1 MEYEF
6 APLEGITGYIYRRAY
21 AEYFGGLDR
30 YFSPFLVT
38 GEGGKMKKRQLK
50 DVLPENNRGITLVPQ
65 LLNNKADDF
74 IRAAAQLA
82 DLGYKEVNLN
92 LGCPS
97 GTVVSKGRGAGFLGR
112 PEELNRFLE
121 EIFKK
126 APCGISIKTR
136 LGMEE
141 PEEFY
146 QILGIYNQYP
156 IKRLTIHPRTRKELY
171 RGRVHREM
179 FSYASSHSNCPL
191 CYNGDILC
199 EDDVEALRKDYPG
212 LSAVMA
218 GRGVIAR
225 PGCVTNGHG
234 IACADEKKQ
243 HKAFTE
249 RLLAD
254 YREVLSGDVHVLHK
268 MKEIWIY
275 MASAFTNYE
284 RYLKKIKKTNRL
296 SEYRTIVEALYEG
309 EEYTYI
315 PIEAVNSRKGVLL

>member
-50 DVLPENNRGITLVPQ
+50 DVLPENNKGITLVPQ
-65 LLNNKADDF
+65 LLNNRAPDF
-74 IRAAAQLA
+74 IRAAAELK
-82 DLGYKEVNLN
+82 DLGYQEVNLN

-112 PEELNRFLE
+112 TEELNRFLE
-121 EIFKK
+121 DIFKGT
-126 APCGISIKTR
+126 CCDISIKTR
-136 LGMEE
+136 IGMEE

-146 QILGIYNQYP
+146 QILHIYNQYP
-156 IKRLTIHPRTRKELY
+156 IKRLTVHPRTRRELY
-171 RGRVHREM
+171 QGRVHREI
-179 FSYASSHSNCPL
+179 FDYAYRNSHCPL
-191 CYNGDILC
+191 CYNGDILNK
-199 EDDVEALRKDYPG
+199 EGVAELLKSYPG
-212 LSAVMA
+212 LGAVMIGRGLLIRPGCITN
-218 GRGVIAR
+218 GRGVCYED
-225 PGCVTNGHG
+225 G
-234 IACADEKKQ
+234 KKQ

-254 YREVLSGDVHVLHK
+254 YQEVLSGDTHVLHK

-275 MASAFTNYE
+275 MAPAFTNHE
-284 RYLKKIKKTNRL
+284 KYLKKIKKANRL
-296 SEYRTIVEALYEG
+296 SEYRAIVEALYAG
-309 EEYTYI
+309 EEFGK
-315 PIEAVNSRKGVLL
+315 V